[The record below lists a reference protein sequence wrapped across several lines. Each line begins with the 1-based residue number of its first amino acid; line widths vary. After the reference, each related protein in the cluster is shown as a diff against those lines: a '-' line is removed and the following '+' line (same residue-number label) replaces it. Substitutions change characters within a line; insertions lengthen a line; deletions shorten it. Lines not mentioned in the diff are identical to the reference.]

1 MLALLVLVLTPA
13 RPLWPARTVLSKV
26 LALKPG
32 QPLIARALS
41 VYTVYADRSDPLAEV
56 RALLPKELTVVGFMA
71 DADDMDV
78 SLWRPFG
85 QRRVEHILLSD
96 SPEQIRQRHVQYV
109 VISGANLAQNGI
121 SLEAWLRLTG
131 AVLVA
136 STAATLKVSQG
147 PQPWHIAR
155 LPR

>member
-1 MLALLVLVLTPA
+1 M
-13 RPLWPARTVLSKV
+13 
-26 LALKPG
+26 
-32 QPLIARALS
+32 IARALS
-41 VYTVYADRSDPLAEV
+41 VYTVYADRSDPMAEV

-109 VISGANLAQNGI
+109 VLAGFTLAQNGI
-121 SLEAWLRLTG
+121 APEAWRRRTG
-131 AVLVA
+131 AELVA
-136 STAATLKVSQG
+136 ANTAPLHSSPGPPPWAHARSPSSTDPPVTG
-147 PQPWHIAR
+147 
-155 LPR
+155 